1 MDPDEVRQIAAVIQS
16 QIPGLTGFLSFNGLQ
31 VAADGCLLASVSTV
45 KFVGHA
51 TGQKHPL
58 LLNLSTGPTSFAALA
73 TDIAT
78 RPSGQT
84 FVTI

>member
-16 QIPGLTGFLSFNGLQ
+16 QIPGLTGFVSFNGLQ
-31 VAADGCLLASVSTV
+31 VAAGWPSSCFCVYGKIRRSRDGAKTS
-45 KFVGHA
+45 A
-51 TGQKHPL
+51 

-73 TDIAT
+73 TDIAIG
-78 RPSGQT
+78 PSGQT